1 MGPLLHLLAYLA
13 LLYVAARLAG
23 RLFRKASSERE
34 RPPEPVEKPPPLAR
48 SEIEDAEWEEVEDE
62 ERRRR

>member
-1 MGPLLHLLAYLA
+1 MGPLLRLFVYLA
-13 LLYVAARLAG
+13 LLYTAVRLAG

-34 RPPEPVEKPPPLAR
+34 RPPEPLEKRPPLDR